1 MKLLV
6 VEDEKDLNRI
16 IVRNLEAEGYVV
28 DSCYNGMDALAYIT
42 REFDTFFL
50 TT

>member
-28 DSCYNGMDALAYIT
+28 DSCYNGIGS
-42 REFDTFFL
+42 L
-50 TT
+50 TLSF

>member
-16 IVRNLEAEGYVV
+16 IVKNLIAEGYSV
-28 DSCYNGMDALAYIT
+28 DFC
-42 REFDTFFL
+42 FDGESPL
-50 TT
+50 TIF